1 MKSHNLEI
9 NKFNANNSYC
19 TSLFTITM
27 YFHTAKDNNNLVR
40 YSTCMQ
46 HAAILLFVKL
56 LVYLGTNKSDSYNNQ
71 FEQQY

>member
-1 MKSHNLEI
+1 
-9 NKFNANNSYC
+9 
-19 TSLFTITM
+19 M